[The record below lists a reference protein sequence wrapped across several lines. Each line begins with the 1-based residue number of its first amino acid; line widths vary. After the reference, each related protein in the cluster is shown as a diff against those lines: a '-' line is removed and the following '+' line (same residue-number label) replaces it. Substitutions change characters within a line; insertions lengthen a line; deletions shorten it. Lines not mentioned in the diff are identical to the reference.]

1 MDTQI
6 FSGIRMIEFGW
17 AVVGPL
23 TTSWAG
29 GYGAQVIK
37 VETRTR
43 PDIIRSMTPFKNDRV
58 HLDNSLFFGRENAN
72 KLSISLNLKHPKAV
86 QLARDLVAVS
96 DVVLDSYTAGVLS
109 RYGLGYDDLKQIKP
123 DIIMLSSCMYGQTG
137 KLRSMPGYGVPLTA
151 ISGLTYLCGWPDRQP
166 TGPYG
171 SYTDYLVPRFNL
183 LAIAAALDYR
193 RRTGEGVYLDAAQ
206 LESSVQFVAPALLD
220 FQANGRTPC
229 RNGNRDERGA
239 PHGVYRCA
247 GQEEWI
253 AISVMTEDQWGGFCR
268 AIGHPAWAQQPEF
281 ETLAARK
288 EHEERLDH
296 LVGMWAA
303 EQNAREAMETLQA
316 HGVPAGVAN
325 NGKELGEDPQLVHDR
340 YFARF
345 RHPEMGE
352 VDYAPH
358 SMTFSHSP
366 QRLGRSPCLGEHTE
380 TICREILGLSQ
391 EMFDQLKDE
400 GVFE

>member
-1 MDTQI
+1 MDDQI
-6 FSGIRMIEFGW
+6 FKGVRMVEFGW

-29 GYGAQVIK
+29 GYGAEVIK

-58 HLDNSLFFGRENAN
+58 NLDNSLFFGRENAN
-72 KLSISLNLKHPKAV
+72 KLSLALNLKHPKGVA
-86 QLARDLVAVS
+86 LARNLISLS
-96 DVVLDSYTAGVLS
+96 DVVLDSYTAGVMEK
-109 RYGLGYDDLKQIKP
+109 YGLGYADLKKVKP

-183 LAIAAALDYR
+183 LAIAAALDHR

-206 LESSVQFVAPALLD
+206 LESSVQFVSPSLLD
-220 FQANGRTPC
+220 YQANGHAAERA
-229 RNGNRDERGA
+229 GNRDSRGA
-239 PHGVYRCA
+239 PHGVYRCR
-247 GQEEWI
+247 GKEKWI
-253 AISVMTEDQWGGFCR
+253 AISVMNQTHWKGFCE
-268 AIGHPAWAQQPEF
+268 ALENPSWTKLSAFENPALRKENE
-281 ETLAARK
+281 ETLD
-288 EHEERLDH
+288 EH
-296 LVGMWAA
+296 VGSWTKGRD
-303 EQNAREAMETLQA
+303 AREIMEILQS

-325 NGKELGEDPQLVHDR
+325 TGQDLGNDPQLLHDDYYR
-340 YFARF
+340 RLS
-345 RHPEMGE
+345 HPEMGE
-352 VDYAPH
+352 MDYAAH
-358 SMTFSHSP
+358 SITFSRSP
-366 QRLGRSPCLGEHTE
+366 QKMKPSPLLGEHTE
-380 TICREILGLSQ
+380 KICREILGLDG
-391 EMFDQLKDE
+391 ETFLELKHE

>member
-6 FSGIRMIEFGW
+6 LEGIRIVEFGW

-58 HLDNSLFFGRENAN
+58 NLDNSLFFGRENAS
-72 KLSISLNLKHPKAV
+72 KLSIALNLKHPKGV
-86 QLARDLVAVS
+86 DLAKDLVSRS
-96 DVVLDSYTAGVLS
+96 DVVLDSYTAGVMEKN
-109 RYGLGYDDLKQIKP
+109 GLGYEDLKAVKS

-183 LAIAAALDYR
+183 LAIASALDYR
-193 RRTGEGVYLDAAQ
+193 RRTGKGIYLDAAQ
-206 LESSVQFVAPALLD
+206 LESSVQFVSPTLLD
-220 FQANGRTPC
+220 YQANGHVAGPS
-229 RNGNRDERGA
+229 GNRDPHGA
-239 PHGVYRCA
+239 PHGVYRCK
-247 GQEEWI
+247 GKEKWI
-253 AISVMTEDQWGGFCR
+253 AITVMNQEQWLGFCR
-268 AIGHPAWAQQPEF
+268 ALENPSWTRSSAF
-281 ETLAARK
+281 ESQAARK
-288 EHEERLDH
+288 ENEEELDQH
-296 LVGMWAA
+296 ISAWTAD
-303 EQNAREAMETLQA
+303 REASEVMEMLQA
-316 HGVPAGVAN
+316 HGIPAGVAN
-325 NGKELGEDPQLVHDR
+325 TGRDLGSDPQLLHDG
-340 YFARF
+340 YFKRLS
-345 RHPEMGE
+345 HPEMGE
-352 VDYAPH
+352 MDYASH
-358 SMTFSHSP
+358 AITFSRSP
-366 QRLGRSPCLGEHTE
+366 QKIKPSPCLGEHTE
-380 TICREILGLSQ
+380 RICREILGLSG
-391 EMFDQLKDE
+391 ETFDQLKRE